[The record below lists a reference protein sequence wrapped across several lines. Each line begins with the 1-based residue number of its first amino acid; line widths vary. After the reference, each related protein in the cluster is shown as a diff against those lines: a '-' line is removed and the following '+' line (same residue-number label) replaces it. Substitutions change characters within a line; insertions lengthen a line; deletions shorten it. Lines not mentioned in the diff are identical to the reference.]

1 MLNLLLQ
8 MLNYVDL
15 RSTWQAQAMEDSQ
28 MLQTQQTMSSNQ
40 QAEIMRQQ
48 AAAEQ
53 MVQMELDSSEDLSTE
68 EYTQA
73 LQKLSQIADKC
84 DNMMRKVLAENEAKE
99 SIIQQRITA
108 REPKMQAVN
117 ADIESLQET
126 LDKRTEEQVTYMQD

>member
-48 AAAEQ
+48 AAEEQ
-53 MVQMELDSSEDLSTE
+53 MVQMEMDSSEDLSTE

-73 LQKLSQIADKC
+73 LQKLSQIADKF

-108 REPKMQAVN
+108 REPKLQAVN
-117 ADIESLQET
+117 ADIEGLQET
-126 LDKRTEEQVTYMQD
+126 LDKRTEEQFTYMQN